1 MNLLEKQRDAGSHR
15 PGNDHGQHQGK
26 ADTAG
31 HRVSK
36 TEGLALEKRDVK
48 TDDQEGK
55 DSQNH
60 TVGETDPHFLPY
72 QLQLLF
78 AGEGLIHQDTD
89 GNSQGLGT
97 HIPCHV
103 KDQRLE
109 AHDDGQ
115 LADHLLK
122 YAHDG
127 GYHHAKAQQYQKPGE
142 TFLDA
147 LF

>member
-1 MNLLEKQRDAGSHR
+1 MIRKERTPKITPLEKPIR
-15 PGNDHGQHQGK
+15 
-26 ADTAG
+26 
-31 HRVSK
+31 
-36 TEGLALEKRDVK
+36 
-48 TDDQEGK
+48 
-55 DSQNH
+55 
-60 TVGETDPHFLPY
+60 HFLPY

-89 GNSQGLGT
+89 GNSQDWVPTL
-97 HIPCHV
+97 PCHV

-127 GYHHAKAQQYQKPGE
+127 DTTMPRPSSIRSQG
-142 TFLDA
+142 DVS
-147 LF
+147 